1 MTTVDPLNAPPPDAL
16 HQGRPLQALLTHRTA
31 QKNFDHYYTGVEVAW
46 DARRTLAH
54 TADAATASPRLV
66 AHSRRMAQRI
76 YRVAQ
81 RVYCAVGYALANVIF
96 VVGDGGLIV
105 VDTTES
111 KEGGDAALADF
122 YRAAPHAAALPVR
135 AVVYSHNHSDHIGGV
150 RAFAQQADVQSGAT
164 WIIAHE
170 SLMETVI
177 NNAALVGQI
186 LSTRS
191 AYSFGAL
198 LEVGAEGN
206 INAGIGPIL
215 ARGKSTF
222 FAPTHTFKDR
232 WEVTLAGVRF
242 EFMHA
247 PSEADDEIIAYLPD
261 LKVLLSA
268 EVIQGECFANVHTIR
283 GTRYRDPVQWVRTID
298 LMRAR
303 VDGAAIEW
311 MVPAHGRP
319 VAGNANIAE
328 LLTAY
333 RDAIAFTHDQAV
345 RFINKGYTPDELA
358 ETLPGLPPHLAAH
371 AWLGEYYG
379 TVKHSVRQVFSGQLG
394 WFDGDPA
401 TLDPLPRA
409 ERARRL
415 VALMGGAAR
424 VQAQAQAALD
434 GGDARWA
441 AELASYL
448 VRSDAADSRATQQA
462 KQLKAAAL
470 RAQGFAS
477 DNINWRNWM
486 LTAARELEGA
496 YDALPYRGGA
506 GFASE
511 DILAALPLENLLQ
524 FLTVR
529 VAAEKCFDAHHL
541 IGLHFTPDQ
550 TTYVLELRHGVMQIH
565 ASTAG
570 LPGDRR
576 AASVSSALL
585 ERVSATL
592 SLTRAALIALGRGT
606 PFMELAAQGAVS
618 VTSGKPQALAEFFL
632 CLDPQPKHPPKLAS
646 R

>member
-1 MTTVDPLNAPPPDAL
+1 MTQPDAFNDPLE
-16 HQGRPLQALLTHRTA
+16 QGRPLQALLTHRTA
-31 QKNFDHYYTGVEVAW
+31 QGNFDHYSAGVEIAH
-46 DARRTLAH
+46 DAGRNLAH
-54 TADAATASPRLV
+54 VTDGPTASPRLV

-76 YRVAQ
+76 YRVAE

-96 VVGDGGLIV
+96 VVGDDGLIV
-105 VDTTES
+105 IDTTES
-111 KEGGDAALADF
+111 KEGGEAAWADF
-122 YRAAPHAAALPVR
+122 RKAAPHADALPVR
-135 AVVYSHNHSDHIGGV
+135 AVVYTHNHSDHIGGV
-150 RAFAQQADVQSGAT
+150 RAFADEARVKNGDT
-164 WIIAHE
+164 WIIGHE
-170 SLMETVI
+170 SLMEVVI
-177 NNAALVGQI
+177 NNAALVGPI

-198 LEVGAEGN
+198 LPVGAEGN
-206 INAGIGPIL
+206 VNAGIGPIL

-222 FAPTHTFKDR
+222 LAPTHTFKDR

-242 EFMHA
+242 EFIYA
-247 PSEADDEIIAYLPD
+247 PSEADDEIIAWLPD

-298 LMRAR
+298 MMRELSQR
-303 VDGAAIEW
+303 HAAAF

-319 VAGNANIAE
+319 VAGNANISE

-358 ETLPGLPPHLAAH
+358 ETLPALPAHLAAH

-379 TVKHSVRQVFSGQLG
+379 TVKHAVRQVFSGQLG

-401 TLDPLPRA
+401 TLDPVPRA

-424 VQAQAQAALD
+424 VQTEARGALD
-434 GGDARWA
+434 AGDARWA

-448 VRSDAADSRATQQA
+448 VRVDGSDEAA
-462 KQLKAAAL
+462 KQLKADAL
-470 RAQGFAS
+470 RKMGFAS

-486 LTAARELEGA
+486 LTAAHELEGK

-506 GFASE
+506 GFSSE
-511 DILAALPLENLLQ
+511 DILAGLPLENLLQ
-524 FLTVR
+524 FLAVR
-529 VAAEKCFDAHHL
+529 VAAERCFDAHHL
-541 IGLHFTPDQ
+541 IALTFTPDGK
-550 TTYVLELRHGVMQIH
+550 TFVLELRRGVLQVH
-565 ASTAG
+565 
-570 LPGDRR
+570 
-576 AASVSSALL
+576 SSPAEAVL
-585 ERVSATL
+585 ERVSGALT
-592 SLTRAALIALGRGT
+592 LTRQAFIALGRGT
-606 PFMELAAQGAVS
+606 PFMELAAQAS
-618 VTSGKPQALAEFFL
+618 VRVTQGDAETLAQFFA
-632 CLDPQPKHPPKLAS
+632 CLDPQPTHPPKLAS

>member
-1 MTTVDPLNAPPPDAL
+1 MTTVDPPGAVHHAVLHDAL
-16 HQGRPLQALLTHRTA
+16 HLGRPLQALLTHRTP
-31 QKNFDHYYTGVEVAW
+31 QRNFDHYYTGVEVAW
-46 DARRTLAH
+46 DAKRTLAH

-66 AHSRRMAQRI
+66 QHSRRMAQRI
-76 YRVAQ
+76 YRVAEC
-81 RVYCAVGYALANVIF
+81 VYCAVGYALANVIF
-96 VVGDGGLIV
+96 VVGDGGLV
-105 VDTTES
+105 VIDTTES
-111 KEGGDAALADF
+111 KEGGAAALADF
-122 YRAAPHAAALPVR
+122 YQAAPHAAALPVR
-135 AVVYSHNHSDHIGGV
+135 AVIYSHNHSDHIGGV
-150 RAFAQQADVQSGAT
+150 RAFAQAADVQSGAT
-164 WIIAHE
+164 WIIAHD

-206 INAGIGPIL
+206 LNAGIGPVL

-242 EFMHA
+242 ELIHA

-298 LMRAR
+298 VMRGM
-303 VDGAAIEW
+303 VDGAAIGF

-319 VAGNANIAE
+319 VAGQANIAE

-345 RFINKGYTPDELA
+345 RFINQGYTPDELA
-358 ETLPGLPPHLAAH
+358 ETLPALPAHLAAH

-424 VQAQAQAALD
+424 VQTAAQAALD

-448 VRSDAADSRATQQA
+448 VRSDAADTTATQQA

-529 VAAEKCFDAHHL
+529 VAAERCLDLHL
-541 IGLHFTPDQ
+541 LIALHFTPDQ
-550 TTYVLELRHGVMQIH
+550 TTYLLELRRGVLQIH
-565 ASTAG
+565 AS
-570 LPGDRR
+570 PQE
-576 AASVSSALL
+576 ALL
-585 ERVSATL
+585 ERVSARL
-592 SLTRAALIALGRGT
+592 SLTRAAFIALGRGT
-606 PFMELAAQGAVS
+606 PLMELAAQGAVS